1 MQVLLTPQPDQPS
14 ALQEYVFESLQDH
27 WSSRLTTVGHSRY
40 DRELNILVS
49 KGGLEPP
56 RPCERRPLKPVR
68 LPIPPLRRVTVMLPT
83 DGQTANKKP
92 NATTVVN
99 HVTAKTVVMRLRF
112 RSAAAE
118 PIEAPPAPPNMSD
131 RPPP

>member
-1 MQVLLTPQPDQPS
+1 M
-14 ALQEYVFESLQDH
+14 
-27 WSSRLTTVGHSRY
+27 
-40 DRELNILVS
+40 S